1 MKHEEIVE
9 AIRNIESHPKFNTDF
24 GICCNAGY
32 SIFIKLFPE
41 FFRLYPNFSG
51 DELYPVKHPT
61 IPDPYEAFEE
71 EACWE
76 GEYGEE
82 RRKFLQ
88 WLADN
93 IQPDWYISCI

>member
-32 SIFIKLFPE
+32 SIFIKLFPD

-51 DELYPVKHPT
+51 NTNYPVKHPT
-61 IPDPYEAFEE
+61 ILDPSEAYDTELWSE
-71 EACWE
+71 
-76 GEYGEE
+76 EYGEE
-82 RRKFLQ
+82 RRRFLS
-88 WLADN
+88 WLSSN
-93 IQPDWYISCI
+93 IQPNWYLL